1 MRLSEREKG
10 DIMNFDFSDDQKML
24 KEQVRKFLADK
35 CPMSVT
41 RRVLDGDEP
50 YAKEVW
56 KGLVEMGLTGTAIP
70 EEFGGLGLGALEL
83 CVIAEELGRAAAPVP
98 FSSSIYLAAEAIK
111 LFGTQKQKETWLPKL
126 ASGEIVGALAVSEGT
141 HTAHPRNIETKFAGG
156 KLSGVKQ
163 PVVDGAAAS
172 VAIVAVNTG
181 GSGEQAISLAI
192 VDLTAGGVSA
202 EPVRTIDPSR
212 EHVTLTFKDAPAE
225 ILGDKQGAGWP
236 QLSRVLDGA
245 AVLFAFEQVG
255 GTEAALEMARNYAL
269 ERYAF
274 CRQIGSYQAIKHK
287 LADMYVK
294 KELAKSNAYFGAMM
308 LNDDGAELTEAASAS
323 RIAGSDAYVFAA
335 QENIQTHGGIGYTW
349 ESDCQFHYRRAKL
362 LALTIGAPIQWK
374 EKLVSRLEAKN
385 AA

>member
-1 MRLSEREKG
+1 
-10 DIMNFDFSDDQKML
+10 MNFDFSDDQKLL
-24 KEQVRKFLADK
+24 KESVRKFLADK
-35 CPMSVT
+35 CPMTVT
-41 RRVLDGDEP
+41 RRVLEKEEP
-50 YAKEVW
+50 YAAEVW

-83 CVIAEELGRAAAPVP
+83 CVIAEELGRVAAPVP
-98 FSSSIYLAAEAIK
+98 FSSSIYLAAEALR
-111 LFGTQKQKETWLPKL
+111 LFGTQKQKETYLPKL
-126 ASGEIVGALAVSEGT
+126 ASGEAIGTLALSEGT
-141 HTAHPRNIETKFAGG
+141 HAAHPRNIAVKFSGG
-156 KLSGVKQ
+156 KVSGVKQ
-163 PVVDGAAAS
+163 PVADGGAAH

-181 GSGEQAISLAI
+181 GSGEQAVSLAI
-192 VDLTAGGVSA
+192 VDLKAGGVTS

-212 EHVTLTFKDAPAE
+212 QHVTLTFKDAPAE
-225 ILGDKQGAGWP
+225 ILGDKQGEGWA
-236 QLSRVLDGA
+236 QLSRILDGA

-255 GTEAALEMARNYAL
+255 GSEAALEMARDYSL

-274 CRQIGSYQAIKHK
+274 GRQIGSYQAIKHK
-287 LADMYVK
+287 LADIYVK

-308 LNDDGAELTEAASAS
+308 LNDEGAELPEAAAAS

-335 QENIQTHGGIGYTW
+335 QENVQTHGGIGYTW

-362 LALTIGAPIQWK
+362 LALAVGAPIQWK

>member
-156 KLSGVKQ
+156 KVNGVKQ
-163 PVVDGAAAS
+163 RVTDGGAAD
-172 VAIVAVNTG
+172 VVIVAVNTG

-274 CRQIGSYQAIKHK
+274 GRQIGSYQAIKHK

>member
-1 MRLSEREKG
+1 
-10 DIMNFDFSDDQKML
+10 MNFDFSDDQKML

-41 RRVLDGDEP
+41 RRVLEGDEP
-50 YAKEVW
+50 YAQDVW

-83 CVIAEELGRAAAPVP
+83 CVIAEELGRSAAPVP

-111 LFGTQKQKETWLPKL
+111 LFGSQKQKETWLPKL
-126 ASGEIVGALAVSEGT
+126 ASGEIIGTVAISEGL
-141 HTAHPRNIETKFAGG
+141 HAANPANIETKFAGG
-156 KLSGVKQ
+156 KVNGVKQ
-163 PVVDGAAAS
+163 PVTDGSIAD
-172 VAIVAVNTG
+172 VVVVAVNTG

-192 VDLTAGGVSA
+192 VDAKAGGVST
-202 EPVRTIDPSR
+202 EEVRTIDPSR
-212 EHVTLTFKDAPAE
+212 DHVTMTLKDAPAE
-225 ILGDKQGAGWP
+225 ILGDKQGEGWA
-236 QLSRVLDGA
+236 QISRILDGA

-255 GTEAALEMARNYAL
+255 GTEAALEMARDYSL

-274 CRQIGSYQAIKHK
+274 GRQIGSYQAIKHK

-294 KELAKSNAYFGAMM
+294 KELAKSNAYYGAMM
-308 LNDDGAELTEAASAS
+308 LNDEGAELTEAAAAS

-349 ESDCQFHYRRAKL
+349 ESDCQFHYRRAKM

>member
-1 MRLSEREKG
+1 
-10 DIMNFDFSDDQKML
+10 MNLDFSDDQKML
-24 KEQVRKFLADK
+24 KDQVHKFLSDK
-35 CPMSVT
+35 CPLSVA
-41 RRVLDGDEP
+41 RRVLEGDEP

-56 KGLVEMGLTGTAIP
+56 KGLVDMGLTGTAIP

-83 CVIAEELGRAAAPVP
+83 CVVAEELGRFAAPVP

-126 ASGEIVGALAVSEGT
+126 ASGELIGAVASSEGT
-141 HTAHPRNIETKFAGG
+141 HAAHPRNIETTFSGG
-156 KLSGVKQ
+156 KVNGVKQ
-163 PVVDGAAAS
+163 PVADGGAAG
-172 VAIVAVNTG
+172 VVIVAVNTG

-192 VDLTAGGVSA
+192 VDTKASGVSV
-202 EPVRTIDPSR
+202 EELRTLDPSR
-212 EHVTLTFKDAPAE
+212 ENVTMTFKDAPAE
-225 ILGDKQGAGWP
+225 ILGPKQGEGWS

-255 GTEAALEMARNYAL
+255 GTEAALEMAREYAL

-274 CRQIGSYQAIKHK
+274 GRQIGSYQAIKHK

-308 LNDDGAELTEAASAS
+308 LNDEGAELPEAAAAS

-335 QENIQTHGGIGYTW
+335 QENVQTHGGIGYTW

-362 LALTIGAPIQWK
+362 LALTVGAPIQWK